1 MSTRRT
7 IATVALALT
16 APFALSACGTSFR
29 AQTNQVYQASVGSDL
44 RTGPVHVYNGLLVD
58 NGDGTAT
65 FSGGLLADKAQ
76 TIETVSIDGAA
87 KKLPRPISLK
97 PQQLLTLGSE
107 GEIIVKLFEVTAGDY
122 VTISFAANPGGD
134 SSLEVPIVARD
145 SMYDSVAKRPKP
157 GATATPQEDET
168 DPAMPETR
176 DDQEDTSPP
185 AG

>member
-16 APFALSACGTSFR
+16 APFALSACGTSFG
-29 AQTNQVYQASVGSDL
+29 AQTNQQYQASEGSDL

-65 FSGGLLADKAQ
+65 FSGGLLATEEQ
-76 TIETVSIDGAA
+76 TIEAVSLEGDA
-87 KKLPRPISLK
+87 KKLPRPITVK
-97 PQQLLTLGSE
+97 PNQLLTLGAE
-107 GEIIVKLFEVTAGDY
+107 GEIVVKLFEVTAGDY
-122 VTISFAANPGGD
+122 VTISFAATPGGD
-134 SSLEVPIVARD
+134 ASIDVPIVARD

-168 DPAMPETR
+168 DPAEPE
-176 DDQEDTSPP
+176 DLGGQDDTSPG
-185 AG
+185 A